1 MIKGVLFDMD
11 GVLVDSEEYIAKAA
25 VEMFHREG
33 VDVKEED
40 FVPFVGSGED
50 RYLGGVAEKYSF
62 TIDITEA
69 KLKTYKIYGELVEG
83 RLSPLSGVVDFIE
96 KAKAKGLKLAV
107 ATSADRIKM
116 DINLENI
123 GISEDTFDAT
133 VNGLEVERKKP
144 FPDIFKLAANKIGLK
159 PEECLVVEDAVSGVE
174 AAKSAGAKCLGLMT
188 SFTGEELAKADWI
201 SNTLADAPDKCLD
214 W

>member
-25 VEMFHREG
+25 VEMFRREG
-33 VDVKEED
+33 LEVKEED

-50 RYLGGVAEKYSF
+50 RYLGGVAEKYNF
-62 TIDITEA
+62 DIDVNEA
-69 KLKTYKIYGELVEG
+69 KVKTYKIYGELVEG
-83 RLSPLSGVVDFIE
+83 KLSPLSGVLDFIE
-96 KAKAKGLKLAV
+96 KAKSKGLKLAV
-107 ATSADRIKM
+107 ATSADKIKM
-116 DINLENI
+116 EINLGNI

-144 FPDIFKLAANKIGLK
+144 FPDIFELAAKKIGLK
-159 PEECLVVEDAVSGVE
+159 PQECLVVEDAVSGVE
-174 AAKSAGAKCLGLMT
+174 AAKSAGAMCLGLMT
-188 SFTGEELAKADWI
+188 SFTSEELAQADWI
-201 SNTLADAPDKCLD
+201 SNTLADAPEECLE

>member
-1 MIKGVLFDMD
+1 MD

-33 VDVKEED
+33 VEVKEED
-40 FVPFVGSGED
+40 FIPFVGSGED

-62 TIDITEA
+62 TIDINTA
-69 KLKTYKIYGELVEG
+69 KVKTYKIYGELVEG
-83 RLSPLSGVVDFIE
+83 KLSPLAGVLSFIE
-96 KAKAKGLKLAV
+96 MAKSKGLKLAV

-116 DINLENI
+116 DINLNNI

-133 VNGLEVERKKP
+133 VNGMEVERKKP
-144 FPDIFKLAANKIGLK
+144 FPDIFKLAAKKIGLQ

-188 SFTGEELAKADWI
+188 SFTSEELAKADWI
-201 SNTLADAPDKCLD
+201 SNTLADAPEECLE

>member
-25 VEMFHREG
+25 VEMFRREG
-33 VDVKEED
+33 LEVKEED

-50 RYLGGVAEKYSF
+50 RYLGGVAEKYNF
-62 TIDITEA
+62 DIDVNEA
-69 KLKTYKIYGELVEG
+69 KVKTYKIYGELVEG
-83 RLSPLSGVVDFIE
+83 KLSPLSGVLDFIE
-96 KAKAKGLKLAV
+96 KAKLKGLKLAV
-107 ATSADRIKM
+107 ATSADKIKM
-116 DINLENI
+116 EINLGNI

-144 FPDIFKLAANKIGLK
+144 FPDIFELAAKKIGLK
-159 PEECLVVEDAVSGVE
+159 PQECLVVEDAVSGVE
-174 AAKSAGAKCLGLMT
+174 AAKSAGAMCLGLMT
-188 SFTGEELAKADWI
+188 SFTSEELAQADWI
-201 SNTLADAPDKCLD
+201 SNTLADAPEECLE